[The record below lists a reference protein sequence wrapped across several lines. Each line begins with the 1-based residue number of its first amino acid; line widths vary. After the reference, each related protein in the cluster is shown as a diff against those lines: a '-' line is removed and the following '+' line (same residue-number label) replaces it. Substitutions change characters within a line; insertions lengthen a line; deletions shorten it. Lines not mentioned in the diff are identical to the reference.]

1 MGRVNSEIKL
11 GDPGQDPCCLKLL
24 VPNSL
29 CLSRLPYHGYLGGVF
44 ALRPT
49 HYLRINGFPNSYW
62 YWDHEDH
69 DIAARWGA
77 LLEGRCLTLAW
88 GCRSLHGVGDTG
100 RHGLKGSVWHRD
112 PIRVRLLASLPSP
125 L

>member
-11 GDPGQDPCCLKLL
+11 GDPGQDPCCLKFL

-77 LLEGRCLTLAW
+77 LFEEPSMGLQVPPWCGGHWPPWPEGL
-88 GCRSLHGVGDTG
+88 GV
-100 RHGLKGSVWHRD
+100 
-112 PIRVRLLASLPSP
+112 A
-125 L
+125 